1 MRRERKSAALTP
13 KFRLKIAV
21 DAAMTLALLFL
32 MGYQLWGE
40 AAHEWVG
47 VGMFVLFV
55 WHQLLNRSWYSG
67 IFRGKYTPFRIFR
80 LVLNAAVFASM
91 LGLMAS
97 GIMLSNHAFAFLDI
111 HSGLSVARMAH
122 MVASYWGFVLMALHL
137 GAHWGM
143 FIALG
148 RKFFRVDGSSRA
160 RGAVLFL
167 AGAATAFYGV
177 SAFLKRDLA
186 TYMFARAQFVFLDF
200 GEAPLLFYL
209 DYIAM
214 MAECIF
220 LAHYSRRLLAEPGA
234 RGGKLIRKERSI

>member
-1 MRRERKSAALTP
+1 MRAKGKALTP
-13 KFRLKIAV
+13 KLRLKIAV

-55 WHQLLNRSWYSG
+55 WHQLLNIGWYKG

-80 LVLNAAVFASM
+80 LALNIAAFASM

-111 HSGLSVARMAH
+111 RRGLSVARMAH

-148 RKFFRVDGSSRA
+148 RKFFRIEGSSRA
-160 RGAVLFL
+160 RGAVPFL
-167 AGAATAFYGV
+167 AGAAAALYGV

-186 TYMFARAQFVFLDF
+186 IYMFARTQFVFLDF

-214 MAECIF
+214 IAACIF
-220 LAHYSRRLLAEPGA
+220 LAHYSKRLLSEPGA
-234 RGGKLIRKERSI
+234 RGVRLIRKERSV

>member
-55 WHQLLNRSWYSG
+55 WHQLLNIGWYKG
-67 IFRGKYTPFRIFR
+67 NFRRKYTPFRMFQ
-80 LVLNAAVFASM
+80 LALNIAVFASM

-111 HSGLSVARMAH
+111 RSGLSFARMAH

-137 GAHWGM
+137 GAHWDM
-143 FIALG
+143 FIAMG
-148 RKFFRVDGSSRA
+148 RKIFRVGGSSRA
-160 RGAVLFL
+160 RGGALFI
-167 AGAATAFYGV
+167 AATAAALYGV

-186 TYMFARAQFVFLDF
+186 TYMFARTQFVFLDF

-209 DYIAM
+209 DYIAI
-214 MAECIF
+214 MAGCIF
-220 LAHYSRRLLAEPGA
+220 LAHYSKRLLAEPGA